1 MDKLYFVLPYAPL
14 SLCVLMGI
22 LLLLMQV
29 FVKNSQR
36 HFLNY
41 AALLGMSLVGL
52 STVLSVKML
61 GDISTGALRLPMEIK
76 QEILSHYAF
85 LDNFALFFYL
95 LLIVG
100 SFLTILSSSSY
111 LERENL
117 VRGEFFALIF
127 FALSGMMV
135 LVSAD
140 HLMTLFIGLEI
151 MSMAVYILV
160 GYQRKSAFSSE
171 GAFKY
176 FLLGAMASAILLYGI
191 ALTYGSVGSL
201 DLVDIRNHYATGNML
216 QPLGAVGM
224 LFLIGGMAFK
234 VAAVPFHTWAAD
246 AYQGAPTPVTGFM
259 ATLVKTAAFA
269 LILKVLGEAFLPLRV
284 QWVEAVA
291 LLSALTMFVGNVM
304 AFTQTNFKRMLAYS
318 SIVHT
323 GYLLMGVAALTLQN
337 TNQIRA
343 AIAYYLFI
351 YVFSSLGVFAIISY
365 LSGRGEKRQL
375 ISEYAGLSKSHP
387 WVSAALAL
395 FMLSFIGVPPLGGFF
410 AKYYLFTETLR
421 QASGDTFMVALVGFA
436 VLNSVLSI
444 AYYLRILSTLYFNSA
459 EQASE
464 NEASVEPAQSHQSLA
479 LNFVLAV
486 TVLLTFWTGFAPVN
500 LLNIIPG
507 LTPLIAWL
515 QQALV

>member
-1 MDKLYFVLPYAPL
+1 MDKFYFVLPYLPL
-14 SLCVLMGI
+14 VLCVLSGI
-22 LLLLMQV
+22 LLLLMQA
-29 FVKNSQR
+29 FLKHSQR
-36 HFLNY
+36 HLLNY
-41 AALLGMSLVGL
+41 VALLGMGVVGL
-52 STVLSVKML
+52 STVISVKTL
-61 GDISTGALRLPMEIK
+61 GEIGTGVIALPAELK
-76 QEILSHYAF
+76 SQILSHYTF
-85 LDNFALFFYL
+85 LDSFSLFFYL
-95 LLIVG
+95 VLIVG
-100 SFLTILSSSSY
+100 AFLTLLSSTSY

-135 LVSAD
+135 MVSAD
-140 HLMTLFIGLEI
+140 HLMTLFVGVEI

-160 GYQRKSAFSSE
+160 GYQRKSLFSNE

-191 ALTYGSVGSL
+191 ALTYGTVGSL
-201 DLVDIRNHYATGNML
+201 DLVDIRNHYTTGNML

-224 LFLIGGMAFK
+224 LLLIGGMAFK

-343 AIAYYLFI
+343 AMGYYLLI
-351 YVFSSLGVFAIISY
+351 YVFSSLGVFAILSY

-387 WVSAALAL
+387 WISAALAL

-436 VLNSVLSI
+436 ILNSILSI
-444 AYYLRILSTLYFNSA
+444 AYYLRVVTTLYMLPAVETEA
-459 EQASE
+459 EG
-464 NEASVEPAQSHQSLA
+464 EASPAGMPSSLA
-479 LNFVLAV
+479 LNAVLTV
-486 TVLLTFWTGFAPVN
+486 TVLITFWTGFAPVN
-500 LLNIIPG
+500 LFNVIPG

>member
-1 MDKLYFVLPYAPL
+1 MDKLYLVLPYLPL
-14 SLCVLMGI
+14 SLCVLFGI
-22 LLLLMQV
+22 VLLLMQV

-41 AALLGMSLVGL
+41 AALLGTSLLGL
-52 STVLSVKML
+52 STVLSFKVL
-61 GDISTGALRLPMEIK
+61 GEVSTGARVVSAELK
-76 QEILSHYAF
+76 QQILNNYAF
-85 LDNFALFFYL
+85 LDAFALFFYL
-95 LLIVG
+95 VLIIG
-100 SFLTILSSSSY
+100 TFLTLLVSTSY
-111 LERENL
+111 LEREGL

-127 FALSGMMV
+127 FALSGMMI

-160 GYQRKSAFSSE
+160 GYQRKSLFSNE

-191 ALTYGSVGSL
+191 ALTYGTVGSL
-201 DLVDIRNHYATGNML
+201 ELVDIRNHYSTGNML

-234 VAAVPFHTWAAD
+234 VSAVPFHTWAAD

-304 AFTQTNFKRMLAYS
+304 AFTQQNFKRMLAYS

-323 GYLLMGVAALTLQN
+323 GYLLMGVAALSLQN
-337 TNQIRA
+337 TNHIRA
-343 AIAYYLFI
+343 AIGYYLLI
-351 YVFSSLGVFAIISY
+351 YVFSSLGVFALLSH
-365 LSGRGEKRQL
+365 LSGRGEQRQL
-375 ISEYAGLSKSHP
+375 IADYAGLSKSHP
-387 WVSAALAL
+387 WLSAALAL

-421 QASGDTFMVALVGFA
+421 QASGETFMVALVGFA
-436 VLNSVLSI
+436 IINSILSI
-444 AYYLRILSTLYFNSA
+444 AYYLRVVTTLYMSPAVDVA
-459 EQASE
+459 EPEDTSGFAPRS
-464 NEASVEPAQSHQSLA
+464 SMA
-479 LNFVLAV
+479 LNAVLAI
-486 TVLLTFWTGFAPVN
+486 TVLVTFWTGFAPMN
-500 LLNIIPG
+500 LFNVIPG
-507 LTPLIAWL
+507 LTPLISWL
-515 QQALV
+515 QQALA

>member
-14 SLCVLMGI
+14 SLCVFMGI

-29 FVKNSQR
+29 FVKNAQR

-41 AALLGMSLVGL
+41 VALLGMSLVGL
-52 STVLSVKML
+52 STVLSVKLL
-61 GDISTGALRLPMEIK
+61 GQISNGTLRLPLELK
-76 QEILSHYAF
+76 QEILSHSAF
-85 LDNFALFFYL
+85 LDNYALFFYL

-100 SFLTILSSSSY
+100 SFLTVLSSSSY

-140 HLMTLFIGLEI
+140 HLMTLFVGLEI

-224 LFLIGGMAFK
+224 LLLIGGMAFK

-291 LLSALTMFVGNVM
+291 LLAALTMFVGNVM

-337 TNQIRA
+337 TNQIRS
-343 AIAYYLFI
+343 AIAYYLLI
-351 YVFSSLGVFAIISY
+351 YVFSSLGVFAIISH

-375 ISEYAGLSKSHP
+375 ITEYAGLSKSHP

-395 FMLSFIGVPPLGGFF
+395 FMLSFIGIPPLGGFF

-436 VLNSVLSI
+436 VFNSVLSI
-444 AYYLRILSTLYFNSA
+444 AYYLRVVSTLYFKPA
-459 EQASE
+459 ASE
-464 NEASVEPAQSHQSLA
+464 DDMPVEAVQSGQSLA
-479 LNFVLAV
+479 LNCVLTL
-486 TVLLTFWTGFAPVN
+486 TVLVTFWTGFAPIN
-500 LLNIIPG
+500 LLNVIPG

-515 QQALV
+515 QQALI